1 MSYVFNPEVD
11 EALKRGDLLSLDLG
25 CGPVDKKLQGFFG
38 VDNDTSLM
46 PDIVCDLD
54 NQPLPLPDNSVR
66 QVYAC
71 YILEHL
77 TKVMDL
83 MQEIW
88 RVCVP
93 GAIVVIIVPHYAWDG
108 QHKDPT
114 HKTTFSPQSWE
125 YWDARHGAVPH
136 YGFECEFDLVN
147 LQFRFAEGWTSKP
160 KEEIEFAMKHYRN
173 VIENMTFTLTVVK

>member
-1 MSYVFNPEVD
+1 MSYIFNPAVKYAIED
-11 EALKRGDLLSLDLG
+11 GTLISLDLG
-25 CGPVDKKLQGFFG
+25 CGPADKKLQGFFG
-38 VDNDTSLM
+38 VDNDASLL

-54 NQPLPLPDNSVR
+54 KEPLPLPDNSVR

-77 TKVMDL
+77 ENVMAV

-88 RVCVP
+88 RVCTN
-93 GAIVVIIVPHYAWDG
+93 GAVVMVIVPHCAWDG

-114 HKTTFSPQSWE
+114 HKTTFAPKSWE
-125 YWDARHGAVPH
+125 YWDSRQTSVPH
-136 YGFECEFDLVN
+136 YGNDCKFDLVN
-147 LQFRFAEGWTSKP
+147 LQFRLAPDWTSKP
-160 KEEIEFAMKHYRN
+160 KSEVEFAMQHYRN